1 MEYDFKS
8 LFDYD
13 FELLCCDLLSALL
26 KKRIENFR
34 RGKDLGI
41 DLRYAGTS
49 QGRIVVQ
56 CKHFANTPFS
66 GLYRAVVKEYPK
78 IKKLNP
84 ERYLL
89 ITSYPLTPGEKERLF
104 DVLKP
109 YCKSIDDILGG
120 NEVNTLLREHPEV
133 ERVHYKLW
141 LTSTAV
147 LEKILHSEV
156 YQQSEILQEEIKDK
170 LKLYV
175 QSQTAYGK
183 ARKVLDNYNCCI
195 ISGIPGIGKTTLA
208 EILLIYYLDQDY
220 QIVKIQSDIKE
231 ALKAYTP
238 GVKQVFLYDDFLG
251 DTALEIK
258 ANKNEGKEL
267 ISFMKHI
274 SRQKGK
280 KFILTT
286 REYILNQACQSDE
299 ELARQDF
306 KYDKCVISLEDYT
319 KADRA
324 RILYNHLCFYNI
336 SNACIEDLLVNKRI
350 MNIINHPN
358 YSPRLIESVM
368 NLYHSGGGGKFYEFF
383 MNTLSHP
390 DKLWEK
396 SFCRQISPA
405 ARDLLLLVCSFSS
418 PVSVARL
425 KECYEPYHRHK
436 TILENRSLSSIDFK
450 DALRETEGTFIII
463 DRSHISYHN
472 PSVRDFIQGYLL
484 ENDVEYRML
493 CEGAQDF
500 DLSIQLAGFNEDLC
514 IAQRNSLIDAV
525 KRTYNSGVQY
535 ECGGF
540 QVMGNRAVQLA
551 RINKNLKFPEFHKMV
566 KEFIDKIPDLLE
578 EEQKNMT
585 NENCCFK
592 VAPHELRD
600 ILEGLKTAGYGESLV
615 RMKYDKVFEYL
626 QAWFFWSII
635 YSIEDFMLF
644 RDLSSECPL
653 EIDAFNFPDV
663 YLALEDF
670 RDNIAEEH
678 IQNIDYESDCDEY
691 LESIEALQSLFK
703 IDLSGARMAAEERF
717 FELHDFED
725 EEDDY
730 EFREEKNNQ
739 LFNDGVIL
747 DMFQSLLERGESY
760 V

>member
-13 FELLCCDLLSALL
+13 FELLCCDLLSALFE
-26 KKRIENFR
+26 KRIENFR
-34 RGKDLGI
+34 RGKDWGI

-49 QGRIVVQ
+49 KGQIVVQ
-56 CKHFANTPFS
+56 CKHYANTPFS
-66 GLYRAVVKEYPK
+66 GLYRAMVNEYPK

-84 ERYLL
+84 ERYIL
-89 ITSYPLTPGEKERLF
+89 ITSYFFSTGEKEKLF
-104 DVLKP
+104 NVLKP
-109 YCKSIDDILGG
+109 YCKSTDDIMGG
-120 NEVNTLLREHPEV
+120 NEINTLLRKYPEV
-133 ERVHYKLW
+133 ERAHYKLW

-147 LEKILHSEV
+147 LQKILHSEV
-156 YQQSEILQEEIKDK
+156 YQQSEILQEEIRDK

-231 ALKAYTP
+231 ALQAYAP
-238 GVKQVFLYDDFLG
+238 EVKQVFLYDDFLG

-258 ANKNEGKEL
+258 SNKNEGKEL
-267 ISFMKHI
+267 ISFMKHV
-274 SRQKGK
+274 SRKKGK

-299 ELARQDF
+299 ALARQDF
-306 KYDKCVISLEDYT
+306 TYDKCVISLEDYT

-336 SNACIEDLLVNKRI
+336 SDACIEDLLLNKRV

-368 NLYHSGGGGKFYEFF
+368 NLYRSSDSDKIYEFF

-405 ARDLLLLVCSFSS
+405 ARDLLLLMCPFNS

-425 KECYEPYHRHK
+425 KECYEPYHRNK
-436 TILENRSLSSIDFK
+436 ALLENRSLSSIDFK
-450 DALRETEGTFIII
+450 DALRETEGTFIKI
-463 DRSHISYHN
+463 DRSWISYHN
-472 PSVRDFIQGYLL
+472 PSVRDFIQEYLQ
-484 ENDVEYRML
+484 ENNIEYKIL
-493 CEGAQDF
+493 CEGARDF
-500 DLSIQLAGFNEDLC
+500 DLSINLAGFNVDLC
-514 IAQRNSLIDAV
+514 IAQRASLIDAI
-525 KRTYNSGVQY
+525 KRTFNRGDIPAYDGIQM
-535 ECGGF
+535 
-540 QVMGNRAVQLA
+540 MGNRAVNLA
-551 RINKNLKFPEFHKMV
+551 RINMKLKFPEFHELIN
-566 KEFIDKIPDLLE
+566 EFIYKIPDLLKE
-578 EEQKNMT
+578 ERKNMT
-585 NENCCFK
+585 EENCHGK
-592 VAPHELRD
+592 DSPHAIRE
-600 ILEGLKTAGYGESLV
+600 ILEGLKASGYRESLG
-615 RMKYDKVFEYL
+615 RIKYYEVFKYL
-626 QAWFFWSII
+626 QEWFSLSIT
-635 YSIEDFMLF
+635 YSIEDFRLF
-644 RDLSSECPL
+644 SDLLFDCSF
-653 EIDAFNFPDV
+653 EIDSSKFPEV
-663 YLALEDF
+663 SLALEDF
-670 RDNIAEEH
+670 RDNIAEQH
-678 IQNIDYESDCDEY
+678 IQHIDYERDCDEY
-691 LESIEALQSLFK
+691 LESIDTLQDLFMV
-703 IDLSGARMAAEERF
+703 DLSVMRLAVEERF
-717 FELHDFED
+717 FELQDIRS

-730 EFREEKNNQ
+730 EYREEKYNQ
-739 LFNDGVIL
+739 QFDDEVII
-747 DMFQSLLERGESY
+747 DMFQSLLERGESL